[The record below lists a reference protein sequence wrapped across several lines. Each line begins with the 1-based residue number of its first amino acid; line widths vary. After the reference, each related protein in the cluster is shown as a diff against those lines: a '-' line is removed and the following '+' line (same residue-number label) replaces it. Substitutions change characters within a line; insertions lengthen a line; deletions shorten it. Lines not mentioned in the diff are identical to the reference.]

1 MKDMGQE
8 QLEMQLDKTDSEAKR
23 AVELFVLLQRKNK
36 AKADEG
42 QINDVS
48 IEAID
53 RFINDYDPEMVK
65 QDSKMFMEE
74 LKTEKP
80 EAEVDEGLFF

>member
-1 MKDMGQE
+1 MGTE
-8 QLEMQLDKTDSEAKR
+8 AEAKR
-23 AVELFVLLQRKNK
+23 AAELFILLQRKDK
-36 AKADEG
+36 AKPDLG
-42 QINDVS
+42 QLKDVS

-53 RFINDYDPEMVK
+53 KFINDYDPEMVK

-80 EAEVDEGLFF
+80 EAEVDESLFF